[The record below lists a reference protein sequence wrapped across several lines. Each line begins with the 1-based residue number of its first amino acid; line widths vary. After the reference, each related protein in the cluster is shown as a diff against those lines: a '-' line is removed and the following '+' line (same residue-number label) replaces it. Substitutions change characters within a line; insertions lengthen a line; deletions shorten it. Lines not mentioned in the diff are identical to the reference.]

1 MPAQTRRNKRGTAK
15 ATPKPVLENRQFVVR
30 YKCGGEPL
38 TAEQRKKLIRNIKKQ
53 HYYADYLS
61 GKFKFS
67 FSNTQGSTFAT
78 YLWKGGA
85 GDWHEA
91 GERVP
96 ALLTG
101 DFNVLPEGVTAE
113 LISSKEV

>member
-1 MPAQTRRNKRGTAK
+1 MPARSTRKAASKAPPAK
-15 ATPKPVLENRQFVVR
+15 APENRQFVVQ
-30 YKCGGEPL
+30 YKCGDEPL
-38 TAEQRKKLIRNIKKQ
+38 SEEQKKKLIRNIKKQ
-53 HYYADYLS
+53 HYYYDYLS

-101 DFNVLPEGVTAE
+101 DFNVLPEGVTAK

>member
-1 MPAQTRRNKRGTAK
+1 MPPKVVKRSLKK
-15 ATPKPVLENRQFVVR
+15 ASPKPENRQFIVR
-30 YKCGGEPL
+30 YKFGNMPL
-38 TAEQRKKLIRNIKKQ
+38 SDEQKKRLIRNIKKE
-53 HYYADYLS
+53 HYYHAYLS

-67 FSNTQGSTFAT
+67 FNDSERYTVAT

-101 DFNVLPEGVTAE
+101 DFNVLPDGVTAE
-113 LISSKEV
+113 LVSSKEI

>member
-1 MPAQTRRNKRGTAK
+1 MPAQTRRTRKAASKAPSAK
-15 ATPKPVLENRQFVVR
+15 VFENRQFVVR
-30 YKCGGEPL
+30 YKCDGKPL
-38 TAEQRKKLIRNIKKQ
+38 SEEQKKKLIRNIKKQ

-85 GDWHEA
+85 GDWREA

-113 LISSKEV
+113 LISSNEV

>member
-1 MPAQTRRNKRGTAK
+1 MPKK
-15 ATPKPVLENRQFVVR
+15 ATLKAVPKPKPLENRQFIVR
-30 YKCGGEPL
+30 YKCNGGPL
-38 TAEQRKKLIRNIKKQ
+38 SEEQKKRLIKNIKKQ
-53 HYYADYLS
+53 HYYYDYLS
-61 GKFKFS
+61 GKFKFAFADS
-67 FSNTQGSTFAT
+67 ENCTEAT

-101 DFNVLPEGVTAE
+101 DFDVLPEGVTAK